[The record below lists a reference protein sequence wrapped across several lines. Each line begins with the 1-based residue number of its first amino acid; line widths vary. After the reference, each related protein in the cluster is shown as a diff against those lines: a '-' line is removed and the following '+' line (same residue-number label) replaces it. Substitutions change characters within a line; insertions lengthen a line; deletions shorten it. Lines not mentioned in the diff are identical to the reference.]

1 MMEFPDRIRRS
12 ARRLRHATLA
22 IAALLGLM
30 VTLGIAIL
38 ASGRRDDF
46 TAVQIHDSGLAPAP
60 GAILLGIVGI
70 LIVVALLRLARML
83 GKVAG
88 GAPFG
93 AAADLRGFAFY
104 LFLAVLTAT
113 FAPALIQYAVQALGG
128 EVRQIQL
135 SLGITEVL
143 MLLVTGLLFFVAKL
157 LDEAQR
163 IADDASQIV

>member
-1 MMEFPDRIRRS
+1 MMEFPDRIRLS

-30 VTLGIAIL
+30 VTLGIVIL
-38 ASGRRDDF
+38 ISGRRADF
-46 TAVQIHDSGLAPAP
+46 TAVQIEDSGLAPAP
-60 GAILLGIVGI
+60 GAVLLGIIGI

-88 GAPFG
+88 GSPFG
-93 AAADLRGFAFY
+93 AAADLRAFAFC
-104 LFLAVLTAT
+104 LFLAVLAAT
-113 FAPALIQYAVQALGG
+113 FAPALLQFAAQALGA
-128 EVRQIQL
+128 EARQIKL

-143 MLLVTGLLFFVAKL
+143 MLLVTGLLFLVAKL